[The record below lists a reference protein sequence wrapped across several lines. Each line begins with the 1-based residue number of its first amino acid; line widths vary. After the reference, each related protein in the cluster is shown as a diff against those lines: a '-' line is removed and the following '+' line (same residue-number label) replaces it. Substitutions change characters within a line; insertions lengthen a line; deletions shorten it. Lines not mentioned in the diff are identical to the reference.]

1 MLLGVVNTNA
11 QEDVTLT
18 MGRLVYFNEL
28 VTQNFTIKNNTAQ
41 TLKRVH
47 VNCGFFSQGQLIGIG
62 IGIVTNLPPNA
73 EGYNDANLS
82 TDIRP
87 DNVRCRVDSVE

>member
-11 QEDVTLT
+11 EEDVTLT
-18 MGRLVYFNEL
+18 MGRFVYFNEL
-28 VTQNFTIKNNTAQ
+28 ATQNFTIKNNTAQ
-41 TLKRVH
+41 TIKRVH
-47 VNCGFFSQGQLIGIG
+47 VNCGFFSRDQLIGIG
-62 IGIVTNLPPNA
+62 IGIVINLPPNA

-82 TDIRP
+82 TDVRP